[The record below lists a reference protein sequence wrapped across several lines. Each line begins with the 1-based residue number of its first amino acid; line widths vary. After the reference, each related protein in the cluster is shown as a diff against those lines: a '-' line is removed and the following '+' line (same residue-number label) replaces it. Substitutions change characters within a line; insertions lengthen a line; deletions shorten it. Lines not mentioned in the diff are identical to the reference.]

1 MKTILALTIIIFSQ
15 FLFAGNSVGTMSQTQ
30 EAFLKE
36 LLKQG
41 KNPLIIFNQGEKA
54 NQIQFAS
61 GILKGK
67 NWQVQNNLIQAA
79 ILKSDSDFNK
89 ALKLSK
95 TTESWIVVGS
105 VTPEKQQCID
115 SCIASFE
122 KPGPELKACVVE
134 CDLKK

>member
-1 MKTILALTIIIFSQ
+1 MKAFAIFV
-15 FLFAGNSVGTMSQTQ
+15 FLFSLQVFAGGNSVGTMSQTQ

-41 KNPLIIFNQGEKA
+41 KNPLIIFNQGEKS

-67 NWQVQNNLIQAA
+67 TWQVQNNLIQAA

-89 ALKLSK
+89 ALSLSK
-95 TTESWIVVGS
+95 ATESWIVVGS
-105 VTPEKQQCID
+105 VTPKKQMCID

-122 KPGPELKACVVE
+122 KPGPELKTCIVE
-134 CDLKK
+134 CDLEK

>member
-1 MKTILALTIIIFSQ
+1 MKTILALSLLIFSQ

-41 KNPLIIFNQGEKA
+41 KNPLIIFNQGENM
-54 NQIQFAS
+54 NQVKFAS

-67 NWQVQNNLIQAA
+67 TWQVQNNLIQAA

-89 ALKLSK
+89 ALRLSK

-105 VTPEKQQCID
+105 VTPEKQLCID

>member
-1 MKTILALTIIIFSQ
+1 
-15 FLFAGNSVGTMSQTQ
+15 MSQTQ

-41 KNPLIIFNQGEKA
+41 KNPLIIFNQGENM
-54 NQIQFAS
+54 NQVKFAS

-67 NWQVQNNLIQAA
+67 TWQVQNNLIQAA

-89 ALKLSK
+89 ALRLSK

-105 VTPEKQQCID
+105 VTPEKQLCID